1 MYKKIKIFSKI
12 ILTFYQMS
20 FFWCNG
26 QPKYKNL
33 LFLSSLTTLLINHG
47 NQEYSDFFHKKYS
60 EVTKFQRKRAL
71 ALTAR
76 KFVRLIFSMLQK
88 NQLYINPKEMIKL
101 T

>member
-1 MYKKIKIFSKI
+1 MTKSG
-12 ILTFYQMS
+12 
-20 FFWCNG
+20 N
-26 QPKYKNL
+26 KYLRYYL
-33 LFLSSLTTLLINHG
+33 LESVNSVIMRG
-47 NQEYSDFFHKKYS
+47 NSEYSEFYHKKYS

-88 NQLYINPKEMIKL
+88 NQLYINPEEMVKL